1 MRKNIERIL
10 GAASIVIAF
19 VLTVILLVTVFGGIE
34 QSEFDNNLVKG
45 LFITLAVLYFVLA
58 GGLLAMLFGASDA
71 VKEITLR
78 SEQGG
83 SCKATLGI
91 IRKLVKESFR
101 DIPGVKTGKVTLV
114 VNEFGVKL
122 RVSVKIT
129 DRDVFETETYLRTL
143 LEETF
148 AGALGFRFHTIE
160 FRVVEFR
167 AKFKPDA
174 EKIDA
179 EVREKV
185 EAHTPNYASI
195 PGAVEQKAL
204 VDSDAEATAAAEEEP
219 AAAEE
224 ETLSAEA
231 DEAESA
237 ADETPAIESEDEPAA
252 DAEEEEISGTSED
265 TAAED
270 AEADKDKRED
280 IGAYGVDE

>member
-101 DIPGVKTGKVTLV
+101 DIPGVKTGKVSLV

-204 VDSDAEATAAAEEEP
+204 VENDAEAT

-237 ADETPAIESEDEPAA
+237 ADETPATESEEQPAA
-252 DAEEEEISGTSED
+252 DAEEEELSETSED

-280 IGAYGVDE
+280 IDAYGVDE

>member
-101 DIPGVKTGKVTLV
+101 DIPGVKTGKVSLV

-185 EAHTPNYASI
+185 EAHTPNYATI
-195 PGAVEQKAL
+195 PGAVEQRAL
-204 VDSDAEATAAAEEEP
+204 VESDAEAT

-237 ADETPAIESEDEPAA
+237 ADETPATESEEQPAA
-252 DAEEEEISGTSED
+252 DAEEEELSETSED

-280 IGAYGVDE
+280 IDAYGVDE

>member
-101 DIPGVKTGKVTLV
+101 DIPGVKTGKVSLV

-148 AGALGFRFHTIE
+148 AGALGFRFHAIE

-204 VDSDAEATAAAEEEP
+204 VENDAEAAAE
-219 AAAEE
+219 AEE

-237 ADETPAIESEDEPAA
+237 ADETPATESEEQPAA
-252 DAEEEEISGTSED
+252 DAEEEEISETSED

-280 IGAYGVDE
+280 IDAYGVDE

>member
-143 LEETF
+143 LEEIF

-204 VDSDAEATAAAEEEP
+204 VENDAEAT

-252 DAEEEEISGTSED
+252 DAEEEEISETSED

-280 IGAYGVDE
+280 IDAYGVDE

>member
-58 GGLLAMLFGASDA
+58 GGLLAMLFGTSDA

-167 AKFKPDA
+167 AKFKPDT

-204 VDSDAEATAAAEEEP
+204 VENDAEAT

-252 DAEEEEISGTSED
+252 DAEEEEVSETSED

-280 IGAYGVDE
+280 IDAYGVDE

>member
-204 VDSDAEATAAAEEEP
+204 VESDAEAT

-237 ADETPAIESEDEPAA
+237 ADETPATESEEQPAA
-252 DAEEEEISGTSED
+252 DAEEEEISETSED
-265 TAAED
+265 TAADD

-280 IGAYGVDE
+280 IDAYGVDE

>member
-148 AGALGFRFHTIE
+148 AGALGFRFHAIE

-195 PGAVEQKAL
+195 PGAVEQRAL
-204 VDSDAEATAAAEEEP
+204 VESDAEAT

-231 DEAESA
+231 DEVESA
-237 ADETPAIESEDEPAA
+237 ADETPATESEEQPAA
-252 DAEEEEISGTSED
+252 DAEEEEISETSED

-280 IGAYGVDE
+280 IDAYGVDE

>member
-148 AGALGFRFHTIE
+148 AGALGFRFHAIE

-204 VDSDAEATAAAEEEP
+204 VENDAEAT

-237 ADETPAIESEDEPAA
+237 ADETPATESEEQPAA
-252 DAEEEEISGTSED
+252 DAEEEELSETSED

-280 IGAYGVDE
+280 IDAYGVDE

>member
-101 DIPGVKTGKVTLV
+101 DIPGVKTGKVSLV

-143 LEETF
+143 LDETF
-148 AGALGFRFHTIE
+148 AGALGFRFHAIE

-204 VDSDAEATAAAEEEP
+204 VENDAEAT

-237 ADETPAIESEDEPAA
+237 ADETPATESEEQPAA
-252 DAEEEEISGTSED
+252 DAEEEEISETSED

-280 IGAYGVDE
+280 IDAYGVDE

>member
-195 PGAVEQKAL
+195 PGAVEQNTL
-204 VDSDAEATAAAEEEP
+204 VDSDAEAT

>member
-148 AGALGFRFHTIE
+148 AGALGFRFHAIE

-204 VDSDAEATAAAEEEP
+204 VENDAEET

-252 DAEEEEISGTSED
+252 DAEEEEISETSED

-280 IGAYGVDE
+280 IDAYGVDE

>member
-148 AGALGFRFHTIE
+148 AGALGFRFHAIE

-204 VDSDAEATAAAEEEP
+204 VENDAEAT

-252 DAEEEEISGTSED
+252 DAEEEEISETSED

-280 IGAYGVDE
+280 IDAYGVDE

>member
-101 DIPGVKTGKVTLV
+101 DIPGVKTGKVSLV

-143 LEETF
+143 LDETF
-148 AGALGFRFHTIE
+148 AGALGFRFHAIE

-195 PGAVEQKAL
+195 PGAVEQRAL
-204 VDSDAEATAAAEEEP
+204 VESDEEAT

-237 ADETPAIESEDEPAA
+237 ADETPATESEEQPAA
-252 DAEEEEISGTSED
+252 DAEEEEISETSED

-280 IGAYGVDE
+280 IDAYGVDE

>member
-101 DIPGVKTGKVTLV
+101 DIPGVKTGKVSLV

-148 AGALGFRFHTIE
+148 AGALGFRFHAIE

-204 VDSDAEATAAAEEEP
+204 VENDAEAT

-237 ADETPAIESEDEPAA
+237 ADETPATESEEQPAA
-252 DAEEEEISGTSED
+252 DAEEEEISETSED
-265 TAAED
+265 TAADD

-280 IGAYGVDE
+280 IDAYGVDE

>member
-148 AGALGFRFHTIE
+148 AGALGFRFHAIE

-204 VDSDAEATAAAEEEP
+204 VDSDAEATAAAEEE
-219 AAAEE
+219 
-224 ETLSAEA
+224 TLSAEA

-237 ADETPAIESEDEPAA
+237 ADETPATESEEQPAA
-252 DAEEEEISGTSED
+252 DAEEEELSETSED

-280 IGAYGVDE
+280 IDAYGVDE

>member
-101 DIPGVKTGKVTLV
+101 DIPGVKTGKVSLV

-204 VDSDAEATAAAEEEP
+204 VESDAEATAV
-219 AAAEE
+219 AEE

-237 ADETPAIESEDEPAA
+237 ADETPAIESEEQPAA
-252 DAEEEEISGTSED
+252 DAEEEELSETGED

-280 IGAYGVDE
+280 IDAYGVDE

>member
-204 VDSDAEATAAAEEEP
+204 VESDAEAT

-237 ADETPAIESEDEPAA
+237 ADETPATESEEQPAA
-252 DAEEEEISGTSED
+252 DAEEEEISETSED

-280 IGAYGVDE
+280 IDAYGVDE

>member
-101 DIPGVKTGKVTLV
+101 DIPGVKTGKVSLV

-148 AGALGFRFHTIE
+148 AGALGFRFHAIE

-204 VDSDAEATAAAEEEP
+204 VENDAEAT

-237 ADETPAIESEDEPAA
+237 ADETPATESEEQPAA
-252 DAEEEEISGTSED
+252 DAEEEEISETSED

-280 IGAYGVDE
+280 IDAYGVDE

>member
-148 AGALGFRFHTIE
+148 AGALGFRFHAIE

-204 VDSDAEATAAAEEEP
+204 VDSDAEATAAAEEE
-219 AAAEE
+219 
-224 ETLSAEA
+224 TLSAEA

-237 ADETPAIESEDEPAA
+237 ADETPATESEEQPAA
-252 DAEEEEISGTSED
+252 DAEEEEISETSED

>member
-148 AGALGFRFHTIE
+148 AGALGFRFHAIE

-204 VDSDAEATAAAEEEP
+204 VESDAEAT

-252 DAEEEEISGTSED
+252 DAEEEEISETSED

-280 IGAYGVDE
+280 IDAYGVDE

>member
-204 VDSDAEATAAAEEEP
+204 VENDAEAT

-237 ADETPAIESEDEPAA
+237 ADETPAIESEEQPAA
-252 DAEEEEISGTSED
+252 DAEEEEISETSED

-280 IGAYGVDE
+280 IDAYGVDE

>member
-148 AGALGFRFHTIE
+148 AGALGFRFHAIE

-204 VDSDAEATAAAEEEP
+204 VENDAEAT

-231 DEAESA
+231 DEAEGA
-237 ADETPAIESEDEPAA
+237 ADETPAIESEEQPAA
-252 DAEEEEISGTSED
+252 DAEEEEVSETSED

-280 IGAYGVDE
+280 IDAYGVDE

>member
-204 VDSDAEATAAAEEEP
+204 VDSDAEATAAAEEE
-219 AAAEE
+219 
-224 ETLSAEA
+224 TLSAEA

-270 AEADKDKRED
+270 AGADKDKRED

>member
-58 GGLLAMLFGASDA
+58 GGLLAMLFGTSDA

-143 LEETF
+143 LEEIF

-204 VDSDAEATAAAEEEP
+204 VENDAEAT

-237 ADETPAIESEDEPAA
+237 ADETPAIESEEQPAA
-252 DAEEEEISGTSED
+252 DAEEEEVSETSED
-265 TAAED
+265 TAVED

-280 IGAYGVDE
+280 IDAYGVDE

>member
-148 AGALGFRFHTIE
+148 AGALGFRFHSIE

-167 AKFKPDA
+167 AKFKPDT

-195 PGAVEQKAL
+195 PGAVEQNTL
-204 VDSDAEATAAAEEEP
+204 VDSDAEAT

-252 DAEEEEISGTSED
+252 DAEEEEISETSED

-280 IGAYGVDE
+280 IDAYGVDE

>member
-101 DIPGVKTGKVTLV
+101 DIPGVKTGKVSLV

-167 AKFKPDA
+167 AKFKPDT

-204 VDSDAEATAAAEEEP
+204 VESDAEAAAE
-219 AAAEE
+219 AEE

-237 ADETPAIESEDEPAA
+237 ADETPAIESEEQPAA
-252 DAEEEEISGTSED
+252 DAEEEEISETSED

-280 IGAYGVDE
+280 IDAYGVDE

>member
-204 VDSDAEATAAAEEEP
+204 VENDAEAT

-237 ADETPAIESEDEPAA
+237 ADETPATESEEQPAA
-252 DAEEEEISGTSED
+252 DAEEEELSETSED

-280 IGAYGVDE
+280 IDAYGVDE

>member
-101 DIPGVKTGKVTLV
+101 DIPGVKTGKVSLV

-204 VDSDAEATAAAEEEP
+204 VESDAEAT

-237 ADETPAIESEDEPAA
+237 ADETPATESEEQPAA
-252 DAEEEEISGTSED
+252 DAEEEEISETSED

-280 IGAYGVDE
+280 IDAYGVDE

>member
-1 MRKNIERIL
+1 M
-10 GAASIVIAF
+10 
-19 VLTVILLVTVFGGIE
+19 
-34 QSEFDNNLVKG
+34 
-45 LFITLAVLYFVLA
+45 LYFVLA

-148 AGALGFRFHTIE
+148 AGALGFRFHSIE

-204 VDSDAEATAAAEEEP
+204 VDSDAEATAAAEEE
-219 AAAEE
+219 
-224 ETLSAEA
+224 TLSAEA

-237 ADETPAIESEDEPAA
+237 ADETPATESEEQPAA
-252 DAEEEEISGTSED
+252 GAEEEEISETSED